1 MDPGIFGIIEVYTIL
16 KKCVVFFHQKGLRL
30 ELYLHCMCNAVL
42 ELNKLSLLPN
52 SALVLAALYP
62 RIS

>member
-16 KKCVVFFHQKGLRL
+16 KKGVDFHQKGLRL

-62 RIS
+62 CIS